1 LICLPLQPFS
11 ATDTSQDGQLGAV
24 VDSFRQF
31 VGNERER
38 VEAKKQSMAKSE
50 RERQLADLKKF
61 YTNFKVSC
69 RLLAPWSV

>member
-1 LICLPLQPFS
+1 
-11 ATDTSQDGQLGAV
+11 
-24 VDSFRQF
+24 

-69 RLLAPWSV
+69 PLHAPLSV